1 MTRYIGLDVHQ
12 ASCTLAVVGT
22 SGKRLGSHVVET
34 NGQALV
40 ELVRAIPKPRLLC
53 MEEGT
58 QSAWLYELLLPH
70 VDELVVAGVSESRGA
85 KSDLRDAFA
94 LAEALRLGTIKI
106 RVFKAPAQFA
116 RLRELSHT
124 YTMISRDVVRTQMR
138 IKALFRARGLSTS
151 TSNVYSKKSRE
162 LWLSKLTAS
171 SLTAGE
177 LLFAEFDALRELKK
191 QAQQQLVSESHQHS
205 ITQILETCPGLGEI
219 RVAQM
224 VPVVVAPGRFRTARQ
239 FWSYSG
245 LGIVMRSSSDWVLDK
260 KQDRWVRADT
270 LKTRGLNPRHNS
282 TLKGIFKGAAT
293 TVITKLTTDP
303 LHEHYERMLKQ
314 GTKPNLAKLTIAR
327 KIAAMALSMWKARE
341 VYDPA
346 RQHKQQLT
354 LASRQQP
361 LQ

>member
-22 SGKRLGSHVVET
+22 NGKRLGSHVVET
-34 NGQALV
+34 NGQALIEV
-40 ELVRAIPKPRLLC
+40 VRAIPKPRLLC

-116 RLRELSHT
+116 RLRELSRA
-124 YTMISRDVVRTQMR
+124 YSMISRDVVRTQSR
-138 IKALFRARGLSTS
+138 IKAVFRARGVTTS
-151 TSNVYSKKSRE
+151 TGNVYGKKVRE
-162 LWLSKLTAS
+162 QWLSKLPTS
-171 SLTAGE
+171 SRTTGE
-177 LLFAEFDALRELKK
+177 LLYTELDALRELKK

-245 LGIVMRSSSDWVLDK
+245 LGIVMRSSSDWVFDK
-260 KQDRWVRADT
+260 KDERWMRTETA
-270 LKTRGLNPRHNS
+270 KTRGLNPRHNS
-282 TLKGIFKGAAT
+282 TLKVIFKGAAT
-293 TVITKLTTDP
+293 TVVTKLTNDP

-327 KIAAMALSMWKARE
+327 KIAAMALAMWKTRE

-346 RQHKQQLT
+346 RQRKQQLT
-354 LASRQQP
+354 LASGQQP

>member
-1 MTRYIGLDVHQ
+1 
-12 ASCTLAVVGT
+12 
-22 SGKRLGSHVVET
+22 
-34 NGQALV
+34 
-40 ELVRAIPKPRLLC
+40 
-53 MEEGT
+53 
-58 QSAWLYELLLPH
+58 
-70 VDELVVAGVSESRGA
+70 
-85 KSDLRDAFA
+85 
-94 LAEALRLGTIKI
+94 
-106 RVFKAPAQFA
+106 
-116 RLRELSHT
+116 
-124 YTMISRDVVRTQMR
+124 
-138 IKALFRARGLSTS
+138 
-151 TSNVYSKKSRE
+151 
-162 LWLSKLTAS
+162 
-171 SLTAGE
+171 
-177 LLFAEFDALRELKK
+177 
-191 QAQQQLVSESHQHS
+191 
-205 ITQILETCPGLGEI
+205 
-219 RVAQM
+219 
-224 VPVVVAPGRFRTARQ
+224 
-239 FWSYSG
+239 
-245 LGIVMRSSSDWVLDK
+245 MRSSSDWVLDK